1 MSVFRNKLYSGLL
14 HLDINKCVTVLGLR
28 YFCSIF
34 VKLINCMANG
44 KIHLV
49 NGNGK
54 LLFKQL
60 KDKKSIS
67 WCLKKLFLV
76 SNCYQKNKFSQKKKF
91 SSWRF
96 GKETPFLEKKIC
108 SSSFSMA
115 GIIFPHYRNKLC
127 KEHIFCKWVFSR
139 NKLYSGLLHHLHTPW
154 HKQMCHCSRLEE
166 TVCMY
171 MCIKPRSYILSLFG
185 VWWIY
190 TAEYRG
196 ALK

>member
-1 MSVFRNKLYSGLL
+1 MLWKCSTRQSFIFPKWQSFKIGTLAEKLQGKWKDPNQQVVTEYCCSNNNKTRKIFL
-14 HLDINKCVTVLGLR
+14 HSMKRSKN
-28 YFCSIF
+28 
-34 VKLINCMANG
+34 N
-44 KIHLV
+44 
-49 NGNGK
+49 
-54 LLFKQL
+54 
-60 KDKKSIS
+60 
-67 WCLKKLFLV
+67 LV
-76 SNCYQKNKFSQKKKF
+76 SFRTIIFFLMLWLESGNNNYSANKNFF
-91 SSWRF
+91 
-96 GKETPFLEKKIC
+96 
-108 SSSFSMA
+108 SFSMP

-127 KEHIFCKWVFSR
+127 KEHIFCKWVYSR